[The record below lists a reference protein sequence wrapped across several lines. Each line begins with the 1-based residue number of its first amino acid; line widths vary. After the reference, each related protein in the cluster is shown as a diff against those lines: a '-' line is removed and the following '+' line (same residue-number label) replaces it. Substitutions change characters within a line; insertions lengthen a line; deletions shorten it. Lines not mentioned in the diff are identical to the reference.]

1 MTYRDPFTEVVN
13 RLSGVRSTS
22 AGKVMALCPVHEAD
36 GREHTPSL
44 SVSIGTSGKVL
55 LNCFGKYCTFEK
67 IRDALERLGLPHG
80 ILSGNASPSPRPA
93 PMARATVPAPETS
106 SPRRTIAKIYQ
117 YRDENGTL
125 VHETVR
131 HVPKGFGQRRPDGRG
146 GRIHN
151 LNGIRTVIYRL
162 PELLASPADAPIFL
176 LEGEKDA
183 DNVALLGLVA
193 TTVPMGA
200 GKWKP
205 HYHAWFADRNV
216 VILPD
221 NDEPGRKGAEH
232 WASCLAGIAGSVTVV
247 SLPGLPDR
255 GDVSDWID
263 GIRASDPGADP
274 AAILMALAHEAP
286 AWNLAPAPLHQSL
299 PAPSLAITPDTLGDA
314 GSDALPVT
322 GSDPASGGS
331 AGSDIAPD
339 GYRNTDT
346 GNAERVAA
354 RHAGVV
360 RWVEDRSI
368 WSVYSGTRWEDDPDG
383 SRVSHLAVGVLRGTH
398 AWATGAERD
407 AGTEPEKRA
416 AVRLKAHSLRSEQA
430 GALRSLLERLKAIPG
445 MTVPAGAFD
454 RDRHLL
460 NLLNGTVDLRDGTV
474 GEHDSTH
481 LITRVIHQTYDPDAP
496 AVSELWND
504 TLARFQPDPDVRDFL
519 KVFAGYCA
527 TGETRERKMVIA
539 YGIGR
544 NGKGTL
550 MEPLVRA
557 LGPYARVVQTATFER
572 GGNRDNPYAMADLR
586 GARLASAAESNKGAA
601 FNEALVKSVT
611 GGGQHVTRAIYERSV
626 SWEPDFKLVLETN
639 NKPRIK
645 ESGPAIWD
653 RVVLVP
659 FDVRLEAADVN
670 PSVKQRLVDGGD
682 EQRAVLA
689 WVISGAVA
697 YYADGLQIP
706 KTIRRASDAFRADSD
721 ELAEFLDTRC
731 LREDA
736 TRVKARDLHQAHSN
750 WREDEH
756 EKPLTSRA
764 LKDALT
770 DRGYVQKRDA
780 SGIWWKGI
788 RLRGAGEGANPFPDD
803 PDDRDDR
810 DDRGDQDN
818 SDPWSS
824 HFV

>member
-1 MTYRDPFTEVVN
+1 MTSGDAFTEVVN

-22 AGKVMALCPVHEAD
+22 AVNVMALCPVHEAD

-44 SVSIGTSGKVL
+44 SVSTGASGMVL
-55 LNCFGKYCTFEK
+55 LNCFGRCTFEK

-80 ILSGNASPSPRPA
+80 ILSGNASALPRPA
-93 PMARATVPAPETS
+93 PMARATVPAPEIS
-106 SPRRTIAKIYQ
+106 RPRRTIAKIFP

-125 VHETVR
+125 VHETLR
-131 HVPKGFGQRRPDGRG
+131 YVPKGFGQRRPDGQG
-146 GRIHN
+146 GRIYD

-162 PELLASPADAPIFL
+162 PELIASPSDAPIL
-176 LEGEKDA
+176 LVEGEKDA
-183 DNVALLGLVA
+183 DSVASLGLVA

-200 GKWKP
+200 GKWQP
-205 HYHAWFADRNV
+205 HYAQWFADRNV
-216 VILPD
+216 FIFPD
-221 NDEPGRKGAEH
+221 NDAPGRKGAEH
-232 WASCLAGIAGSVTVV
+232 WATCLARIAGSVTVV

-286 AWNLAPAPLHQSL
+286 AWNPAQSPTLASSL
-299 PAPSLAITPDTLGDA
+299 APSLAITPDTLGDA
-314 GSDALPVT
+314 GSDALPVI

-331 AGSDIAPD
+331 AGPDIAPD

-360 RWVEDRSI
+360 RWVEDRST
-368 WSVYSGTRWEDDPDG
+368 WSVFTGRHWEDDPDG
-383 SRVSHLAVGVLRGTH
+383 GRVSHLAVGVLRDTH
-398 AWATGAERD
+398 HWATGAEGD
-407 AGTEPEKRA
+407 AGTEAEKRA
-416 AVRLKAHSLRSEQA
+416 AVRLKLHALKSEGA

-445 MTVPAGAFD
+445 VTVLAGAFD

-460 NLLNGTVDLRDGTV
+460 NVLSGTVDLRTGAMPT
-474 GEHDSTH
+474 HDSTH
-481 LITRVIHQTYDPDAP
+481 LITRVIPQTYDPDAP

-504 TLARFQPDPDVRDFL
+504 TLALFQPDPDVRDFL
-519 KVFAGYCA
+519 QAFAGYCA

-550 MEPLVRA
+550 MEPLVKA

-572 GGNRDNPYAMADLR
+572 GGSRDNPYAMADLR
-586 GARLASAAESNKGAA
+586 GARLVSAAETNRGTG

-611 GGGQHVTRAIYERSV
+611 GGGQQSTRGIYERSV
-626 SWEPDFKLVLETN
+626 SWEPEFKLVLETN
-639 NKPRIK
+639 NKPRIR
-645 ESGPAIWD
+645 EAGPAIWD
-653 RVVLVP
+653 RVTLVP
-659 FDVRLEAADVN
+659 FDVRLEAGKVD
-670 PSVKQRLVDGGD
+670 PTVKQRLVDGGD
-682 EQRAVLA
+682 EQRAILA

-697 YYADGLQIP
+697 YYKSGLKVP
-706 KTIRRASDAFRADSD
+706 DAIRRASDAFRADSD
-721 ELAEFLDTRC
+721 ELAEFLETRC
-731 LREDA
+731 SKAEANL
-736 TRVKARDLHQAHSN
+736 VKARDLHQAHST

-788 RLRGAGEGANPFPDD
+788 RLRGAGEPAGPLKAD
-803 PDDRDDR
+803 PD
-810 DDRGDQDN
+810 QQA
-818 SDPWSS
+818 SP
-824 HFV
+824 FV

>member
-1 MTYRDPFTEVVN
+1 MTSGDPFTEVVN
-13 RLSGVRSTS
+13 RLSGVRSAS
-22 AGKVMALCPVHEAD
+22 AVKVMARCPVHEAD

-44 SVSIGTSGKVL
+44 SVSTGTSGKVL
-55 LNCFGKYCTFEK
+55 LKCFAKCTFEEL
-67 IRDALERLGLPHG
+67 RDALERLGLPRG
-80 ILSGNASPSPRPA
+80 ILSRNASPLPRPA

-106 SPRRTIAKIYQ
+106 LPKRMIIGKVYP
-117 YRDENGTL
+117 YRDEAGTL

-131 HVPKGFGQRRPDGRG
+131 YVPKGFRQRRPNGQG
-146 GRIHN
+146 GRIHD
-151 LNGIRTVIYRL
+151 LNGIRTVVYRL
-162 PELLASPADAPIFL
+162 PELLASLADAPIFL
-176 LEGEKDA
+176 LEGEKDV

-205 HYHAWFADRNV
+205 HYGAWFADRNV

-247 SLPGLPDR
+247 TPPGLPEH

-263 GIRASDPGADP
+263 GIRASDPAADP
-274 AAILMALAHEAP
+274 AAMLLALAHDAP
-286 AWNLAPAPLHQSL
+286 AWSPAQSPTLASSLAPSPGSS
-299 PAPSLAITPDTLGDA
+299 PARVPAVAPDTPGDLVPDTA
-314 GSDALPVT
+314 A
-322 GSDPASGGS
+322 DPPPSGS

-354 RHAGVV
+354 RHSGVV
-360 RWVEDRSI
+360 RWVEDRST
-368 WSVYSGTRWEDDPDG
+368 WTVFTGNRWEDDPDG
-383 SRVSHLAVGVLRGTH
+383 GRVSHLAVGVLRDTH
-398 AWATGAERD
+398 AWATGAESEAATDPSR
-407 AGTEPEKRA
+407 RA
-416 AVRLKAHSLRSEQA
+416 AVRLKVHALRSEQA

-445 MTVPAGAFD
+445 VTVPAGAFD

-460 NLLNGTVDLRDGTV
+460 NVLSGTVDLRTGAVLT
-474 GEHDSTH
+474 HDSTH
-481 LITRVIHQTYDPDAP
+481 LITRVILQTYDPKAP

-504 TLARFQPDPDVRDFL
+504 TLALFQPDAEVREFL

-550 MEPLVRA
+550 MEPLVKA
-557 LGPYARVVQTATFER
+557 LGLYARVVQTATFER
-572 GGNRDNPYAMADLR
+572 GGSRDNPYAMADLR
-586 GARLASAAESNKGAA
+586 GARLVSAAETNRGTG
-601 FNEALVKSVT
+601 FNEALVKSIT
-611 GGGQHVTRAIYERSV
+611 GGGQQSTRGIYERSV
-626 SWEPDFKLVLETN
+626 SWEPEFKLVLETN

-645 ESGPAIWD
+645 EAGPAIWD

-697 YYADGLQIP
+697 YYKSGLEVP
-706 KTIRRASDAFRADSD
+706 DAIRRASDAFRADSD

-736 TRVKARDLHQAHSN
+736 NRVRVRDLHQAHST

-788 RLRGAGEGANPFPDD
+788 RLRGAGEPAGPLQ
-803 PDDRDDR
+803 DDRD
-810 DDRGDQDN
+810 QQA
-818 SDPWSS
+818 SP
-824 HFV
+824 FCVVV

>member
-1 MTYRDPFTEVVN
+1 MTSGDPFNEVVI
-13 RLSGVRSTS
+13 RLNGVRSTS
-22 AGKVMALCPVHEAD
+22 TGNVVALCPVHEAD
-36 GREHTPSL
+36 GLEHTPSL
-44 SVSIGTSGKVL
+44 SVSTGTSGKVL
-55 LNCFGKYCTFEK
+55 IHCFGRRCSFEEL
-67 IRDALERLGLPHG
+67 RDALERLGLPQG
-80 ILSGNASPSPRPA
+80 VLSGDASPSPRPA
-93 PMARATVPAPETS
+93 PIARASIPAPES
-106 SPRRTIAKIYQ
+106 SLRKGLIGKVYP
-117 YRDENGTL
+117 YRDETGTI

-131 HVPKGFGQRRPDGRG
+131 YVPKGFGQRRPDGRG
-146 GRIHN
+146 GRTYN

-162 PELLASPADAPIFL
+162 PELLASPADSPVFL
-176 LEGEKDA
+176 VEGEKDA
-183 DNVALLGLVA
+183 ENVASFGLVA

-200 GKWKP
+200 GTWKP
-205 HYHAWFADRNV
+205 HYAQWFAGRNV

-221 NDEPGRKGAEH
+221 NDTAGIKGAEH
-232 WASCLAGIAGSVTVV
+232 WATRLAGIASTVTVV
-247 SLPGLPDR
+247 ALPGLPEH

-263 GIRASDPGADP
+263 AIRASDPGADP
-274 AAILMALAHEAP
+274 AAMLMALAHEAP
-286 AWNLAPAPLHQSL
+286 AWTPTRSTTLASSLAPSP
-299 PAPSLAITPDTLGDA
+299 AITPDTLGD
-314 GSDALPVT
+314 D
-322 GSDPASGGS
+322 GSDPLPVNGSDPPGGS

-368 WSVYSGTRWEDDPDG
+368 WSVFTGRRWEDDPDG
-383 SRVSHLAVGVLRGTH
+383 GRVSHLAVGVLRGTH
-398 AWATGAERD
+398 AWATGAEGD
-407 AGTEPEKRA
+407 AITEPARRA
-416 AVRLKAHSLRSEQA
+416 AVRLKLHALKSEGA

-445 MTVPAGAFD
+445 VTVPAGAFD

-460 NLLNGTVDLRDGTV
+460 NILDGTVDLRDGTV
-474 GEHDSTH
+474 GKHDATH
-481 LITRVIHQTYDPDAP
+481 LITRVIPQAYDPKAP
-496 AVSELWND
+496 ATSDLWND
-504 TLARFQPDPDVRDFL
+504 TLERFQPDAEVRDFL
-519 KVFAGYCA
+519 RVFAGYCA

-557 LGPYARVVQTATFER
+557 LGPYAKVVQTATFER
-572 GGNRDNPYAMADLR
+572 GGSRDNPYAMADLR
-586 GARLASAAESNKGAA
+586 GARLASAAESNKGSA

-611 GGGQHVTRAIYERSV
+611 GGGQQVTRAIYERSV
-626 SWEPDFKLVLETN
+626 SWEPEFKLVLETN

-645 ESGPAIWD
+645 EAGPAIWD
-653 RVVLVP
+653 RVTLVP
-659 FDVRLEAADVN
+659 FDVRLEESDVD
-670 PSVKQRLVDGGD
+670 PTVKQRLVSGGD
-682 EQRAVLA
+682 EQRAILA
-689 WVISGAVA
+689 WVISGAVT
-697 YYADGLQIP
+697 YYADGLRVP
-706 KTIRRASDAFRADSD
+706 KAIRRASDAFRADSD

-736 TRVKARDLHQAHSN
+736 NRVRARDLHQAHST

-788 RLRGAGEGANPFPDD
+788 RLRGAGEAANPFPDD
-803 PDDRDDR
+803 RDDQ
-810 DDRGDQDN
+810 DDQD
-818 SDPWSS
+818 DPDQRAS

>member
-1 MTYRDPFTEVVN
+1 MTSGDPFNEVVS
-13 RLSGVRSTS
+13 LLKGVRSTS
-22 AGKVMALCPVHEAD
+22 PGSATALCPVHEAD
-36 GREHTPSL
+36 GLEHTPSF

-55 LNCFGKYCTFEK
+55 LKCYGKCTFEK
-67 IRDALERLGLPHG
+67 VRDALEVLGLPRG
-80 ILSGNASPSPRPA
+80 ILSGKPSPLPRPA
-93 PMARATVPAPETS
+93 PMPRASVPAPES
-106 SPRRTIAKIYQ
+106 SRPNRIIGKVYP
-117 YRDENGTL
+117 YRDETGTL

-131 HVPKGFGQRRPDGRG
+131 YVPKGFGQRRPDGRG
-146 GRIHN
+146 GRVYN
-151 LNGIRTVIYRL
+151 LHGIRTVVYGL
-162 PELLASPADAPIFL
+162 PELLASPADAPVYL
-176 LEGEKDA
+176 VEGEKDA

-200 GKWKP
+200 GKWQP
-205 HYHAWFADRNV
+205 HYGAWFAGRNV
-216 VILPD
+216 CIFPD
-221 NDEPGRKGAEH
+221 NDEPGRKGAGH
-232 WASCLAGIAGSVTVV
+232 WATCLAGIAGSVTVV
-247 SLPGLPDR
+247 ALPGLPDH
-255 GDVSDWID
+255 GDVSDWIAD
-263 GIRASDPGADP
+263 LLARDPDADP
-274 AAILMALAHEAP
+274 ASILMALAHEAP
-286 AWNLAPAPLHQSL
+286 AWTPTRSPSLASSPESL
-299 PAPSLAITPDTLGDA
+299 PAPVPAVTRNTPSAA
-314 GSDALPVT
+314 GSDAVPDT
-322 GSDPASGGS
+322 AANPPPGGS

-368 WSVYSGTRWEDDPDG
+368 WSVFSGIRWEDDPDG
-383 SRVSHLAVGVLRGTH
+383 GRVSHLAVGVLRDTH
-398 AWATGAERD
+398 AWATGAEAEAATD
-407 AGTEPEKRA
+407 PAKRA
-416 AVRLKAHSLRSEQA
+416 LVRLKLHALRSEGA

-445 MTVPAGAFD
+445 VTVPAGAFD

-460 NLLNGTVDLRDGTV
+460 NLVNVTVDLRDGTV
-474 GEHDSTH
+474 VQHDSTH
-481 LITRVIHQTYDPDAP
+481 LITRVIPQTYDPKDP
-496 AVSELWND
+496 ATSDLWND
-504 TLARFQPDPDVRDFL
+504 TLARFQPDAEVRDFL
-519 KVFAGYCA
+519 RVFAGYCA

-557 LGPYARVVQTATFER
+557 LGPYAKVVQTATFER
-572 GGNRDNPYAMADLR
+572 GGSRDNPYAMADLR
-586 GARLASAAESNKGAA
+586 GARLASAAETNRGTG

-611 GGGQHVTRAIYERSV
+611 GGGQQSTRGIYERSV
-626 SWEPDFKLVLETN
+626 SWEPEFKLVLETN

-645 ESGPAIWD
+645 EAGPAIWD

-659 FDVRLEAADVN
+659 FDVRLEAADVD
-670 PSVKQRLVDGGD
+670 PTVKQRLVDGGD

-689 WVISGAVA
+689 WVISGAVT
-697 YYADGLQIP
+697 YYADGLRVP
-706 KTIRRASDAFRADSD
+706 KAIRRASDAFRADSD

-736 TRVKARDLHQAHSN
+736 NRVRARELHQAHST

-788 RLRGAGEGANPFPDD
+788 RLRGAGEAANPFPDD
-803 PDDRDDR
+803 QD
-810 DDRGDQDN
+810 DQDDQD
-818 SDPWSS
+818 DPDQRAS

>member
-1 MTYRDPFTEVVN
+1 MTYRDPFNEVVI
-13 RLSGVRSTS
+13 RLNGVRSTS
-22 AGKVMALCPVHEAD
+22 TGNVIALCPVHEAD

-44 SVSIGTSGKVL
+44 SVSTGTSGKVL
-55 LNCFGKYCTFEK
+55 LNCFAKCTFEEL
-67 IRDALERLGLPHG
+67 RDALERLGLPLG
-80 ILSGNASPSPRPA
+80 ILSGNAPPLPRPA
-93 PMARATVPAPETS
+93 PMARATVPAPDPS
-106 SPRRTIAKIYQ
+106 LPKRIIGKVYP
-117 YRDENGTL
+117 YRDETGTL

-131 HVPKGFGQRRPDGRG
+131 YVPKGFGQRRPDGRG
-146 GRIHN
+146 GRIYN
-151 LNGIRTVIYRL
+151 LNGIRTVVYGL
-162 PELLASPADAPIFL
+162 PELLASPADAPIL
-176 LEGEKDA
+176 LVEGEKDA
-183 DNVALLGLVA
+183 DSVASLGLVA

-200 GKWKP
+200 GRWQP
-205 HYHAWFADRNV
+205 HYGAWFAGRNV
-216 VILPD
+216 CIVPD
-221 NDEPGRKGAEH
+221 NDAPGRKGAGH
-232 WASCLAGIAGSVTVV
+232 WATCLAGIASSVTVV
-247 SLPGLPDR
+247 ALPGLPEH

-286 AWNLAPAPLHQSL
+286 AWNPAPAPSHESL
-299 PAPSLAITPDTLGDA
+299 PAPSLAITPDSLGDA
-314 GSDALPVT
+314 GSDAVPDT
-322 GSDPASGGS
+322 AADPPPGGS

-360 RWVEDRSI
+360 RWIEDRST
-368 WSVYSGTRWEDDPDG
+368 WTVFTGKRWEDDPDG
-383 SRVSHLAVGVLRGTH
+383 GRVSHLAVGVLRDTH
-398 AWATGAERD
+398 HWATGAERD
-407 AGTEPEKRA
+407 AGTEPAKRA
-416 AVRLKAHSLRSEQA
+416 AVRLKAHSLKSEQA

-460 NLLNGTVDLRDGTV
+460 NLLSGTVDLRDGTV
-474 GEHDSTH
+474 GTHDASQ
-481 LITRVIHQTYDPDAP
+481 LITRVIPQTYDPDAP
-496 AVSELWND
+496 ATSALWND
-504 TLARFQPDPDVRDFL
+504 TLARFQPDVEVRSFL
-519 KVFAGYCA
+519 QVFAGYCA
-527 TGETRERKMVIA
+527 TGETRERKMIIA

-557 LGPYARVVQTATFER
+557 LGPYAKVVQTATFER

-586 GARLASAAESNKGAA
+586 GARLASAAESNKGSA

-611 GGGQHVTRAIYERSV
+611 GGGQQVTRAIYERSV

-645 ESGPAIWD
+645 EAGPAIWD
-653 RVVLVP
+653 RVTLVP
-659 FDVRLEAADVN
+659 FDVRLEESDVD
-670 PSVKQRLVDGGD
+670 PTVKQRLVSGGD
-682 EQRAVLA
+682 EQRAILA
-689 WVISGAVA
+689 WVISGAVT
-697 YYADGLQIP
+697 YYADGLRVP
-706 KTIRRASDAFRADSD
+706 KAIRRASDAFRADSD

-736 TRVKARDLHQAHSN
+736 NRVRARDLHQAHST

-788 RLRGAGEGANPFPDD
+788 RLRGAGEAANQF
-803 PDDRDDR
+803 PDDRDDP
-810 DDRGDQDN
+810 DQGA
-818 SDPWSS
+818 SQ
-824 HFV
+824 FV

>member
-1 MTYRDPFTEVVN
+1 MTYRDPFNEVVI
-13 RLSGVRSTS
+13 RLNGVRSTS
-22 AGKVMALCPVHEAD
+22 TGNVIALCPVHEAD

-44 SVSIGTSGKVL
+44 SVSTGTSGKVL
-55 LNCFGKYCTFEK
+55 LNCFAKCTFEEL
-67 IRDALERLGLPHG
+67 RDALERLGLPLG
-80 ILSGNASPSPRPA
+80 ILSGNPSPLPRPA
-93 PMARATVPAPETS
+93 PMARATVPTPEPS
-106 SPRRTIAKIYQ
+106 LPKRIIGKVYP
-117 YRDENGTL
+117 YRDETGTL

-131 HVPKGFGQRRPDGRG
+131 YVPKGFGQRRPNGQG
-146 GRIHN
+146 GRIYD
-151 LNGIRTVIYRL
+151 LNGIRAVIYRL
-162 PELLASPADAPIFL
+162 PELIASPADAPIFL

-183 DNVALLGLVA
+183 DSVASLGLVA

-200 GKWKP
+200 GKWQP
-205 HYHAWFADRNV
+205 HYAQWFAHRNV
-216 VILPD
+216 FIVPD
-221 NDEPGRKGAEH
+221 NDAPGRKGAEH
-232 WASCLAGIAGSVTVV
+232 WATCLAGIAGSITVV
-247 SLPGLPDR
+247 SLPGLPEH
-255 GDVSDWID
+255 GDVSDWIAD
-263 GIRASDPGADP
+263 LLARDPDADP
-274 AAILMALAHEAP
+274 ASILMALAHFSP
-286 AWNLAPAPLHQSL
+286 SWSPAPAPSPSL
-299 PAPSLAITPDTLGDA
+299 ALPLAFSLAITPDTHGDA

-322 GSDPASGGS
+322 GSDPPPGVS

-360 RWVEDRSI
+360 RWVEDRSL
-368 WSVYSGTRWEDDPDG
+368 WSVFNGTRWADDPDG

-398 AWATGAERD
+398 AWATGAERE
-407 AGTEPEKRA
+407 ATTEPSKRA

-445 MTVPAGAFD
+445 MAVPAGAFD

-460 NLLNGTVDLRDGTV
+460 NVLNGTVDLRTGVIGT
-474 GEHDSTH
+474 HDASQ
-481 LITRVIHQTYDPDAP
+481 LITRVIPQTYDHEAP
-496 AVSELWND
+496 AASDLWND

-519 KVFAGYCA
+519 KIFAGYCA

-539 YGIGR
+539 YGVGR

-706 KTIRRASDAFRADSD
+706 KSIRRASDAFRADSD

-731 LREDA
+731 LTEDA
-736 TRVKARDLHQAHSN
+736 TRVKARDLHQAHST
-750 WREDEH
+750 WREDDH

-788 RLRGAGEGANPFPDD
+788 RLRGAGEAANPFPDD
-803 PDDRDDR
+803 RD
-810 DDRGDQDN
+810 DQDN
-818 SDPWSS
+818 PDPWSS

>member
-1 MTYRDPFTEVVN
+1 MTYRDPFNEVVS
-13 RLSGVRSTS
+13 RLNGVRSAS

-44 SVSIGTSGKVL
+44 SVSTGASGKVL

-93 PMARATVPAPETS
+93 PMARATVPAPEPS
-106 SPRRTIAKIYQ
+106 LPKRMIIGKVYP
-117 YRDENGTL
+117 YRDETGTL

-131 HVPKGFGQRRPDGRG
+131 HVPKGFRQRRPNGQG
-146 GRIHN
+146 GRIHD

-232 WASCLAGIAGSVTVV
+232 WASCLAGIAGSVTMV
-247 SLPGLPDR
+247 SLPGLPEH

-263 GIRASDPGADP
+263 GIRARDPGADP
-274 AAILMALAHEAP
+274 GAILIALAHEAP
-286 AWNLAPAPLHQSL
+286 TWSPAQSPTLAPSL
-299 PAPSLAITPDTLGDA
+299 APSLAITPDTLGDA

-322 GSDPASGGS
+322 GSDPAS

-360 RWVEDRSI
+360 RWVEDRST
-368 WSVYSGTRWEDDPDG
+368 WSVFTGRHWEDDPDG
-383 SRVSHLAVGVLRGTH
+383 GRVSHLAVGVLRDTH
-398 AWATGAERD
+398 AWATGAEAE
-407 AGTEPEKRA
+407 AGTEPAKRA
-416 AVRLKAHSLRSEQA
+416 AVRLKVHALRSEQA

-445 MTVPAGAFD
+445 VTVPAGAFD

-460 NLLNGTVDLRDGTV
+460 NILDGTVDLRDGTV
-474 GEHDSTH
+474 GKHDASQ
-481 LITRVIHQTYDPDAP
+481 LITRVISQAYDPKAP
-496 AVSELWND
+496 ATSDLWND
-504 TLARFQPDPDVRDFL
+504 TLALFQLDPDVRDFL

-550 MEPLVRA
+550 MEPLVKA
-557 LGPYARVVQTATFER
+557 LGPYAKVVQTATFER
-572 GGNRDNPYAMADLR
+572 GGSRDNPYAMADLR
-586 GARLASAAESNKGAA
+586 GARLVSAAETNRGTG
-601 FNEALVKSVT
+601 FNEALVKSDT
-611 GGGQHVTRAIYERSV
+611 GGGQQSTRGIYERSV
-626 SWEPDFKLVLETN
+626 SWEPEFKLVLETN
-639 NKPRIK
+639 NKPRIR
-645 ESGPAIWD
+645 EAGPAIWD
-653 RVVLVP
+653 RVTLVP
-659 FDVRLEAADVN
+659 FDVRLEAGKVD
-670 PSVKQRLVDGGD
+670 PTVKQRLVDGGD
-682 EQRAVLA
+682 EQRAILA

-697 YYADGLQIP
+697 YYKSGLKVP
-706 KTIRRASDAFRADSD
+706 DAIRRASDAFRADSD
-721 ELAEFLDTRC
+721 ELAEFLETRC
-731 LREDA
+731 SKAEANL
-736 TRVKARDLHQAHSN
+736 VKARDLHQAHST

-788 RLRGAGEGANPFPDD
+788 RLRGAGEPAGPL
-803 PDDRDDR
+803 
-810 DDRGDQDN
+810 QDN
-818 SDPWSS
+818 PDQQASP
-824 HFV
+824 FV

>member
-1 MTYRDPFTEVVN
+1 MTSGDPFNEVVI
-13 RLSGVRSTS
+13 RLNGVRSTS
-22 AGKVMALCPVHEAD
+22 AVNVMALCPVHEAD
-36 GREHTPSL
+36 GRKHTPSL

-55 LNCFGKYCTFEK
+55 LWCFGPCSFEK
-67 IRDALERLGLPHG
+67 IRDALERLGLPQG
-80 ILSGNASPSPRPA
+80 ICSGDAPPSPRPA

-106 SPRRTIAKIYQ
+106 SPRRTIARIYQ

-131 HVPKGFGQRRPDGRG
+131 YVPKDFRQRRPDGQG
-146 GRIHN
+146 GRIYN
-151 LNGIRTVIYRL
+151 LRGIRTAVYRL

-183 DNVALLGLVA
+183 DNVASLGLVA

-200 GKWKP
+200 GTWKP
-205 HYHAWFADRNV
+205 HYGAWFADRNM

-221 NDEPGRKGAEH
+221 NDTAGRKGAEH
-232 WASCLAGIAGSVTVV
+232 WASCLAGIAGSVTMV
-247 SLPGLPDR
+247 SLPGLPEH
-255 GDVSDWID
+255 GDVSDWIE
-263 GIRASDPGADP
+263 GILARDPGADP
-274 AAILMALAHEAP
+274 AAMLLALAHEAP
-286 AWNLAPAPLHQSL
+286 AWSPAQSPTLASSL
-299 PAPSLAITPDTLGDA
+299 APSLAITPDTPGDA

-360 RWVEDRSI
+360 RWVEDRST
-368 WSVYSGTRWEDDPDG
+368 WSVFSGIRWEDDPDG
-383 SRVSHLAVGVLRGTH
+383 GRVSHLAVGVLRDTH
-398 AWATGAERD
+398 ALAMGAE
-407 AGTEPEKRA
+407 TEAATDPARRA
-416 AVRLKAHSLRSEQA
+416 AVRLKVHALRSEQA

-445 MTVPAGAFD
+445 VTVLAGAFD

-460 NLLNGTVDLRDGTV
+460 NILDGTVDLRTGAVLT
-474 GEHDSTH
+474 HDSTH
-481 LITRVIHQTYDPDAP
+481 LITRVIHQAYDPKAP
-496 AVSELWND
+496 ATCDLWND
-504 TLARFQPDPDVRDFL
+504 TLERFQPDAEVREFL

-527 TGETRERKMVIA
+527 TGETRERKMIIA

-550 MEPLVRA
+550 MEPLVKA
-557 LGPYARVVQTATFER
+557 LGPYAKVVQTATFER
-572 GGNRDNPYAMADLR
+572 GGSRDNPYAMADLR
-586 GARLASAAESNKGAA
+586 GARLVSAAETNRGTG
-601 FNEALVKSVT
+601 FNEALVKSIT
-611 GGGQHVTRAIYERSV
+611 GGGQQSTRGIYERSV
-626 SWEPDFKLVLETN
+626 SWEPEFKLVLETN
-639 NKPRIK
+639 NKPRIR

-659 FDVRLEAADVN
+659 FDVRLEAADVK

-682 EQRAVLA
+682 EQRAILA

-697 YYADGLQIP
+697 YYKSGLKVP
-706 KTIRRASDAFRADSD
+706 EAIRRASDAFRADSD
-721 ELAEFLDTRC
+721 ELAEFLETRC
-731 LREDA
+731 SRAEANLVRA
-736 TRVKARDLHQAHSN
+736 RVLHQAHST

-788 RLRGAGEGANPFPDD
+788 RLRGAGEPAGPLQ
-803 PDDRDDR
+803 DDRD
-810 DDRGDQDN
+810 QQA
-818 SDPWSS
+818 SP
-824 HFV
+824 FCVVV